1 MLNETRLKFT
11 AYSTRVAALSGVAA
25 AAVLFTVAPTV
36 QQTLEKNIQEAAPLL
51 SRINLVP
58 VPEQEGK
65 KLGLGVA
72 GPGAGRTDTTGG
84 DKRQTKYLGVLNERG
99 YRCEQTNF
107 DTHIDYATLDAWA
120 KFPNFEILLRD
131 MIIQQQAL
139 DRITIGWNGT
149 SVAADTD
156 IVANPLLQ
164 DVNKGWLQH
173 VREQAPARWL
183 RRIRTAGTDQAPV
196 FRNEIRVGPGGDYA
210 NLDALV
216 FDAIQLLDPWF
227 RESTDLKA
235 FVSRELMH
243 DKYFPIIDQDQ
254 KPTETLAAQT
264 VMAQKQIGGLP
275 ATTEASF
282 PQATAFITSDKNLSI
297 YYQDGKRRRHLKDVP
312 EGNRIE
318 NYESSNDAYVVER
331 LGKAALVENIVIGA
345 WDAEGDPIV

>member
-1 MLNETRLKFT
+1 MLNTTRQKFT
-11 AYSTRVAALSGVAA
+11 AYASRIALLNGVAA
-25 AAVLFTVAPTV
+25 ATVLFTVDPTV
-36 QQTLEKNIQEAAPLL
+36 QQTLEKKIQEQATLL
-51 SRINLVP
+51 GRINVVP

-72 GPGAGRTDTTGG
+72 GPGASRTNTSGG
-84 DKRQTKYLGVLNERG
+84 AKRETKNLGVLDEQG

-120 KFPNFEILLRD
+120 KFPNFETLLRD
-131 MIIQQQAL
+131 MIVQQQAL

-173 VREQAPARWL
+173 IREQAPE
-183 RRIRTAGTDQAPV
+183 RRLYRINTGTPEVPAW
-196 FRNEIRVGPGGDYA
+196 RNEVRVGPGGDYA

-216 FDAIQLLDPWF
+216 FDALQLLDPWF
-227 RESTDLKA
+227 REATDLNA
-235 FVSRELMH
+235 FTARELMH
-243 DKYFPIIDQDQ
+243 DKYFGIINQDQ
-254 KPTETLAAQT
+254 APTETIAAQT
-264 VMAQKQIGGLP
+264 VVAQKKLGGLP
-275 ATTEASF
+275 ASTEASF
-282 PQATAFITSDKNLSI
+282 PQATILVTSDKNLSI

-331 LGKAALVENIVIGA
+331 LGKAALVENIVVGA
-345 WDAEGDPIV
+345 WDEAGNPIP